1 LDAVNHERRDAMR
14 GKWWAPAGFAA
25 AALVL
30 AACGSSSSGSTSSA
44 SGSTPSAAASAA
56 SGTTL
61 KTTTVNGKK
70 VLTNAQGMV
79 LYWFAPDTSTK
90 SACSKTCL
98 KFWPLVPGPATAGA
112 GVTGTLGVITTN
124 GVQQATYDGRPLYT
138 YVGDTSAGQA
148 KGNGLNASGGLWWAI
163 TPSGGKLAA
172 AASSSGGSSSGSSS
186 GSSTGSS
193 SSGGYGY

>member
-1 LDAVNHERRDAMR
+1 MR

-30 AACGSSSSGSTSSA
+30 AACGSSSSGSTGSA
-44 SGSTPSAAASAA
+44 SGSTPSAAPSAA

-90 SACSKTCL
+90 SACNSSCL
-98 KFWPLVPGPATAGA
+98 KFWPLVPGPATAGS

-124 GVQQATYDGRPLYT
+124 GVKQATYDGHPLYT
-138 YVGDTSAGQA
+138 YVGDTAAGQV
-148 KGNGLNASGGLWWAI
+148 KGNALNASGGLWWVM
-163 TPSGGKLAA
+163 TPNGAKVAA
-172 AASSSGGSSSGSSS
+172 ASSSSGGSSSG
-186 GSSTGSS
+186 GSS
-193 SSGGYGY
+193 SSGGTGGGGYGY